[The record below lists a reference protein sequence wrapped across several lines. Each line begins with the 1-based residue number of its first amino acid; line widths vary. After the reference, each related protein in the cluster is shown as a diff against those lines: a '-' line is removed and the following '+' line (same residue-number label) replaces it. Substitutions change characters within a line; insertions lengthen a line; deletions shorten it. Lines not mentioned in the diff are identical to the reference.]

1 MGSILTRES
10 AVDPR
15 RRSVHQVLQAWL
27 RLYASMRELGRGLRR
42 RHGASDTALLLLRV
56 IAELEPL
63 AIGELAELTGYHV
76 ASLGQML
83 ERMEQAGWVL
93 RQRDEQDRRKVLLRT
108 TERGRELLRDA
119 PLFGP
124 WRFGALAERLSES
137 QLEGL
142 SQAFGWLSGL
152 LSPPSTKEVP
162 MHGCGTRRGFGRRL
176 HFEFG
181 PGGFEWEANLG
192 ERLGELFAGFG
203 FARRFRSRRERLE
216 RLEKYLTELK
226 AEVEAVEEEIR
237 DLRSRSDEPSG
248 TA

>member
-1 MGSILTRES
+1 ME
-10 AVDPR
+10 PR
-15 RRSVHQVLQAWL
+15 RRLMRGVLRAWL

-42 RHGASDTALLLLRV
+42 EYGASDNAVVLLRV

-83 ERMEQAGWVL
+83 ERMEQSGWIV
-93 RQRDEQDRRKVLLRT
+93 RQRDESDKRKVLLRT
-108 TERGRELLRDA
+108 TERGRALLSDA

-124 WRFGALAERLSES
+124 WRMGALAETLTES
-137 QLEGL
+137 QLEEL
-142 SQAFGWLSGL
+142 SRAFGWLSGL
-152 LSPPSTKEVP
+152 FSPPSTKEDP

-181 PGGFEWEANLG
+181 PAGFDMEANLG
-192 ERLGELFAGFG
+192 ERLGERLGAIFGGFG
-203 FARRFRSRRERLE
+203 FARHFRSRREKLE
-216 RLEKYLTELK
+216 RLETYLSELK

-237 DLRSRSDEPSG
+237 DLKTRGDEPPG
-248 TA
+248 TGSA